1 MNKYRS
7 FFINALLTVSLIAL
21 STTFFANKGIQ
32 GINWTFPYFS
42 GAANYERLF
51 DWKISPSDFEQVK
64 TLTLS
69 DYRIYKHQRSTDLIQ
84 NFTNNYGY
92 VLIALTSQK
101 LFPYLGD
108 IQGLILLQVLVHVLA
123 CLFLVLMILKTPIQ
137 RFGFILLYA
146 ANPLIIHFVT
156 FPFYYFWL
164 FIPSFCFTILM
175 LKPTWRRYIVI
186 VSPALLLFSLL
197 IRPTTVFLS
206 IMFFLVAFF
215 FLKTIRDKITVIV
228 AFGVFVVILLFIE
241 AKHTGAP
248 WHTAYVGIGAY
259 SNDVGVTSL
268 ADEQGFEFF
277 YNKTGILINTDAV
290 HGNYN
295 DQAMRQQYMETLRAR
310 YSDIAKEK
318 YGLLIRNALVNLL
331 QVYSIGYITEKPI
344 LTWISTGLGAIV
356 FLFLLCTHQWN
367 WAVAIFASASSFVF
381 YYPPIPA
388 YNFAAYMLLV
398 VSGMLGL
405 ERVIVKLRT
414 SHRT

>member
-1 MNKYRS
+1 M
-7 FFINALLTVSLIAL
+7 LTVSLIAL